1 LKKLLALFLIVFL
14 GIVLSF
20 SFLPNQVQAAEPSLI
35 EVLNHLG
42 FTNIAEVPIET
53 FPAGT
58 YNVTLYAEFAAYH
71 AQNEISYYEV
81 GTTTYN
87 LLISGPE
94 GGFGYIN
101 PPLTKIF
108 TVNSQFGLSM
118 YTPEGHRYFT
128 ENYLNP
134 DGEIHS
140 KIYRNLDDPEMFLIG
155 FENLYGAG
163 DRDYQ
168 DFVFSIRKCS
178 VSVGGLEV
186 LLQESVIFAPL
197 AYLMISAVF
206 CTVTITLWQKKR

>member
-1 LKKLLALFLIVFL
+1 MKTSLTLYLIIFL
-14 GIVLSF
+14 GIVSSI
-20 SFLPNQVQAAEPSLI
+20 SFLPNQVHAEEPSLI
-35 EVLNHLG
+35 EIFNHLG
-42 FTNIAEVPIET
+42 FTNVAEVPIET

-58 YNVTLYAEFAAYH
+58 YNITLYAEFAAYH

-94 GGFGYIN
+94 GDFGYIN

-118 YTPEGHRYFT
+118 YTPEHHRYFT
-128 ENYLNP
+128 ENHLNP
-134 DGEIHS
+134 DGETHS
-140 KIYRNLDDPEMFLIG
+140 KVYRNLDDPEMFLIG

-168 DFVFSIRKCS
+168 DFVFSIRKYP

-186 LLQESVIFAPL
+186 LLQESTIFAPL
-197 AYLMISAVF
+197 AYLIISTVF
-206 CTVTITLWQKKR
+206 CTAAIIWRKKR